1 MAGMKDFGDL
11 KSYRDRLK
19 VEERL
24 RAIEKAERE
33 KRERAERENAVEFR
47 TAVKGVNPM
56 PESDRYVWRPA
67 HEAELRRQAAARRP
81 PTDDEVQAIL
91 AESMLSDQFDVDGLL
106 DEEPTLS
113 WAAPGVG
120 PDVVKKLRKRHWPV
134 EDEIDLHG
142 LTRDLARRVVDAFL
156 LSRRRTGAAR
166 HGPQLAGA
174 DRRDGC
180 LLRRQPGRWWQRRL
194 DRLAAAG
201 AGRARALN
209 PCCCACAG
217 FVRSLH
223 NTDSPQS
230 TLTFPC
236 VKICANCAN

>member
-113 WAAPGVG
+113 WAALGVG

-156 LSRRRTGAAR
+156 RRSNKNGVRCVRIIHGVGYGSAGGEPVLRGMVHSWLVQTGETVAFCVANR
-166 HGPQLAGA
+166 ADGGNGA
-174 DRRDGC
+174 LVV
-180 LLRRQPGRWWQRRL
+180 LLRPAL
-194 DRLAAAG
+194 DERE
-201 AGRARALN
+201 R
-209 PCCCACAG
+209 
-217 FVRSLH
+217 
-223 NTDSPQS
+223 
-230 TLTFPC
+230 
-236 VKICANCAN
+236 

>member
-1 MAGMKDFGDL
+1 MALKDFGDL

-19 VEERL
+19 VEERQ

-47 TAVKGVNPM
+47 SAVKDVKEM

-67 HEAELRRQAAARRP
+67 HEAELRAAAQPKPRAS
-81 PTDDEVQAIL
+81 DEEIQAIL
-91 AESMLSDQFDVDGLL
+91 RESMLSDQFDVDGLL

-120 PDVVKKLRKRHWPV
+120 PDVVKKMRKRHWPV

-156 LSRRRTGAAR
+156 RRSSKNGVRCVRIIHGVGYGSAGGEPVLRGMVHSWLVQTDETVAFCVAGRVDGGNGA
-166 HGPQLAGA
+166 LIV
-174 DRRDGC
+174 
-180 LLRRQPGRWWQRRL
+180 LLRPALQD
-194 DRLAAAG
+194 DR
-201 AGRARALN
+201 
-209 PCCCACAG
+209 
-217 FVRSLH
+217 
-223 NTDSPQS
+223 
-230 TLTFPC
+230 
-236 VKICANCAN
+236 